1 MPKGK
6 TDTKRFERQEKRRV
20 RNRAVRSAVKTYVSR
35 AREVIA
41 AGSGGGG
48 GAGEEPALETV
59 KRAIQALDR
68 AAKKGILHPNNVA
81 RRKSRLMKRVN
92 AANAATA

>member
-20 RNRAVRSAVKTYVSR
+20 RNRAVRSSVKTYISR
-35 AREVIA
+35 AREVV
-41 AGSGGGG
+41 AGGE
-48 GAGEEPALETV
+48 GEEPMLETV